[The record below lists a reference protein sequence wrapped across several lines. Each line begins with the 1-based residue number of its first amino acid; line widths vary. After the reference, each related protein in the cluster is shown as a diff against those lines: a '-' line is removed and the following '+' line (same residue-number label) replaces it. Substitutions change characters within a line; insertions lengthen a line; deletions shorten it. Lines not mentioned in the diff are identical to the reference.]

1 MDGLRNE
8 LTEKVQDLS
17 VCSWGGVCYG
27 GCGLAEWLRCVGVF
41 KVDVGFV
48 VECMIG
54 GISLWGGGI
63 FSTIM
68 ALDGVSVSFVVWV
81 LYLEL
86 VLLATCTVGFG

>member
-48 VECMIG
+48 VECMVG
-54 GISLWGGGI
+54 GISLWGGGR

-68 ALDGVSVSFVVWV
+68 ALDIVSSVVWV
-81 LYLEL
+81 PYLEL
-86 VLLATCTVGFG
+86 VLLATGTVGLG

>member
-8 LTEKVQDLS
+8 LTEKVRDLS

-27 GCGLAEWLRCVGVF
+27 GWGVVEWWWCCVCVF

-54 GISLWGGGI
+54 GISLWGGGS
-63 FSTIM
+63 FRTIM
-68 ALDGVSVSFVVWV
+68 ELDVSVSSVVWV
-81 LYLEL
+81 PYLEL
-86 VLLATCTVGFG
+86 VLLATGTVGLG